1 MIEYRGSCHCGALRL
16 SYRST
21 VPPAEAEVRACQ
33 CSFCRRHGSRAISDP
48 GGHAAIEADAGT
60 LIRYRFGLGTADYFL
75 CARCGVYLAAVMTE
89 GERAWSVVI
98 VNALDEAERFSRPA
112 VPMVYDAEDEPAR
125 RARRRAK
132 WTPTTVRVR

>member
-1 MIEYRGSCHCGALRL
+1 MEHRGSCHCGALRV
-16 SYRST
+16 SYRSA
-21 VPPAEAEVRACQ
+21 VPPGETEVRACQ

-48 GGHAAIEADAGT
+48 GGRVVIEAEARA
-60 LIRYRFGLGTADYFL
+60 LNRYRFGLGTADYFL

-98 VNALDEAERFSRPA
+98 VNALDDAESFARPPM
-112 VPMVYDAEDEPAR
+112 PMVYDAEDEAAR

-132 WTPTTVRVR
+132 WTPTEVRVR

>member
-1 MIEYRGSCHCGALRL
+1 MEHRGSCHCGAVRL
-16 SYRST
+16 SYRSA
-21 VPPAEAEVRACQ
+21 VPPGEAEVRACQ

-48 GGHAAIEADAGT
+48 GGSVTIEAEAQA
-60 LIRYRFGLGTADYFL
+60 LNRYRFGLGTADYFL
-75 CARCGVYLAAVMTE
+75 CARCGVYVAAVMTE

-98 VNALDEAERFSRPA
+98 VNALDDAENFTRPA
-112 VPMVYDAEDEPAR
+112 QPMVYDAEDEPAR